1 MAPGNS
7 RTDYLVV
14 QVSAASPL
22 RMYLVARADFAGCSF
37 LVKDAQQDLAGERLK
52 A

>member
-14 QVSAASPL
+14 QVSGASPL
-22 RMYLVARADFAGCSF
+22 RMSLIAHADSAACSF
-37 LVKDAQQDLAGERLK
+37 LVKDARQDLAGERLK